1 MDRSRPRARYAT
13 YVAIH
18 MNIYHVRTHKSTHT
32 HVYKLLNSQQLA
44 SDFFEMTSIGVAP
57 SPKPVP
63 RLVTDAQL
71 LEKPS
76 TIQDYLAIPAKMLA
90 VREVWDHEQFD

>member
-1 MDRSRPRARYAT
+1 
-13 YVAIH
+13 
-18 MNIYHVRTHKSTHT
+18 
-32 HVYKLLNSQQLA
+32 
-44 SDFFEMTSIGVAP
+44 MTSIGVAP